1 MGSLGGSR
9 SCALFFCPF
18 LEHLF
23 EFFTSVDAL
32 LEFVPINATFTHYRR
47 LGFAAFLNEWWHNQ
61 RNPLVS
67 TGEMLMES
75 AAKIRLTTWSR
86 FRFYAGGFF
95 LLLYGI
101 SNNPHAFRGDISGTL
116 GGALGGALVTFG
128 IAYAIRGR
136 KKVRNWNSVSQWFF
150 WLSLILPAVA
160 YNARIAPK

>member
-1 MGSLGGSR
+1 M
-9 SCALFFCPF
+9 
-18 LEHLF
+18 
-23 EFFTSVDAL
+23 
-32 LEFVPINATFTHYRR
+32 
-47 LGFAAFLNEWWHNQ
+47 
-61 RNPLVS
+61 
-67 TGEMLMES
+67 
-75 AAKIRLTTWSR
+75 
-86 FRFYAGGFF
+86 
-95 LLLYGI
+95 LLYGI